1 MTTMLASNKATS
13 SATTAQDEQSGTG
26 LFAKSEEPIFYLNY
40 KGEICPFNVFLNGL
54 PVYRVR
60 NMRPVNST
68 RPVNTYLV
76 NGKNEIQIQIRKAP
90 EKYIPGLMA
99 KGKPCTAE
107 ATLSVATKSHH
118 EPINIATVKF
128 TAPPDSLVYREGRD
142 EGTTQAGYYRYRND
156 TFNLVESSKQG
167 DVKVGKA
174 KVEVGDVYYYYDRE
188 PIPHMLNVP
197 GLTLTNDITL
207 PMTFPEWTWE
217 KGEPLQNDFA
227 TKEELYNEVY
237 VPFFKALK
245 DKDIDSLRELLAP
258 AAEDFNTAN
267 YTDGAL
273 EGRLAALKKYVND
286 PDLTLYPL
294 NPINKRLYLNVYNG
308 KVANISFW
316 QGDSVVSFDD
326 KSTGGSSFFGPTY
339 FGKIDGKWRA
349 VF

>member
-1 MTTMLASNKATS
+1 MLASNKATS
-13 SATTAQDEQSGTG
+13 SAATTQDKQNGTG
-26 LFAKSEEPIFYLNY
+26 LFTQAEEPIFYVNY
-40 KGEICPFNVFLNGL
+40 KGNLCPFSVFLNGL
-54 PVYRVR
+54 PVYRAR
-60 NMRPVNST
+60 NNKFVNST

-76 NGKNEIQIQIRKAP
+76 SGKNNLQIQIRKIP
-90 EKYIPGLMA
+90 EKYIPALMA
-99 KGKPCTAE
+99 TGKSCTAE

-118 EPINIATVKF
+118 EPIKIATVKF
-128 TAPPDSLVYREGRD
+128 TAPPDNLVYRDGRD

-245 DKDIDSLRELLAP
+245 EKDIESLRELLAP
-258 AAEDFNTAN
+258 GANDFAKAN
-267 YTDGAL
+267 YTQNIL
-273 EGRLAALKKYVND
+273 NRRIEALKRLVNN
-286 PDLTLYPL
+286 PDLTLFDL
-294 NPINKRLYLNVYNG
+294 SSINDALYLNVYNG

-316 QGDSVVSFDD
+316 QGRSVVTFDD
-326 KSTGGSSFFGPTY
+326 KRTGGSRSFGPTY